1 MANILSQE
9 EVDALLRGVSG
20 GEIET
25 ETVDFQGG
33 PSDVMTYD
41 LTSQDRIIRGR
52 MPTLE
57 MTNEKFARMFR
68 TTLSSLLRKVSSV
81 SVVSTDMVKFG
92 EFLKSIPVPTSMHLF
107 RLDPLRGSAL
117 ITVESKIIFML
128 VDIIFG
134 GSGKNTYKIE
144 DREFTAI
151 ENNIIKKVVLIALRD
166 IERAWQSLVELK
178 ITYQRSEINPQ
189 FIQLVPPT
197 DVVIVSTFEIEV
209 EHSSGTISLCIP
221 YSTLGPLRDRLRA
234 GYQSEQPE
242 VDKTWISRFKGGLF
256 ASKVDLT
263 VRLGSTEIN
272 ASEVIN
278 LKKGDVIPLSKSIED
293 PINIYIEGVKKFR
306 GRPVIY
312 RGNHAVQ
319 VSHVI
324 SNDEAIDPTTIHKA
338 TPLTQPV
345 FVSDERDRPDGS
357 SSVSMRQD

>member
-1 MANILSQE
+1 VANILSQE
-9 EVDALLRGVSG
+9 EVDALLRGISG

-25 ETVDFQGG
+25 QTVDLQG
-33 PSDVMTYD
+33 PTDVMTYD

-57 MTNEKFARMFR
+57 MTNEKFTRMFR
-68 TTLSSLLRKVSSV
+68 TTLSSLLRKVTSV
-81 SVVSTDMVKFG
+81 TAVSTEMVKFG

-107 RLDPLRGSAL
+107 KLDPLRGSGL
-117 ITVESKIIFML
+117 IIVESKIIFML

-134 GSGKNTYKIE
+134 GSGRNAFKIE
-144 DREFTAI
+144 GREFTAI
-151 ENNIIKKVVLIALRD
+151 ENNIIKKVILSALGD

-209 EHSSGTISLCIP
+209 EYSSGTISLCIP
-221 YSTLGPLRDRLRA
+221 YSTLEPLRDRLQA
-234 GYQSEQPE
+234 GYQSEQLE
-242 VDKTWISRFKGGLF
+242 VDKTWINRFKAGLL
-256 ASKVDLT
+256 ASKIDLT
-263 VRLGSTEIN
+263 ARLGSTEIN

-278 LKKGDVIPLSKSIED
+278 LKKGDVIPLAQFVTD
-293 PINIYIEGVKKFR
+293 PINIFLEGVMKFR

-312 RGNHAVQ
+312 KGNQAVQ

-324 SNDEAIDPTTIHKA
+324 SNDEVIDYGT
-338 TPLTQPV
+338 
-345 FVSDERDRPDGS
+345 E
-357 SSVSMRQD
+357 